1 MGLRL
6 NKILGW
12 GLDDL
17 EPNDERIDWDKLRN
31 RYEVDFIEYYA
42 YLLELYD
49 FEGQKDLRDQDITLN
64 MEIREI
70 SEAFNREKKFKNL
83 KEKEL
88 IRWGDFRQ
96 PHLPDI
102 YKTVSYNDEGG
113 LKNVIVFT
121 PLREIRSWQRY
132 ADPIDYAVH
141 DLTIENTN
149 YYTEPYVDRLSTAP
163 WPYDATWVDKRT
175 QEPVQQER
183 IRIWRW
189 ITEESEDEEA
199 REGVS
204 QKALEMSYD
213 EALQYVRPKVPE
225 EIIRM
230 TNFLQIFKDPK
241 TILSTEPMIYTC
253 FS

>member
-6 NKILGW
+6 NKVLGW

-17 EPNDERIDWDKLRN
+17 EVNDDRINWNRLRN
-31 RYEVDFIEYYA
+31 RYEVDLIEYYA
-42 YLLELYD
+42 YILELYD
-49 FEGQKDLRDQDITLN
+49 FEKQKDFTEQDITLG

-70 SEAFNREKKFKNL
+70 PEAFNREKKFKDL

-88 IRWGDFRQ
+88 IRWGDFRRPQ
-96 PHLPDI
+96 LPDLHKTTI
-102 YKTVSYNDEGG
+102 YDDEGG
-113 LKNVIVFT
+113 LESVIVFT
-121 PLREIRSWQRY
+121 PLREVDNWRRY

-141 DLTIENTN
+141 ELEVEGGQDYI
-149 YYTEPYVDRLSTAP
+149 EPYADRLSTAP
-163 WPYDATWVDKRT
+163 WPYDATWVDTRT
-175 QEPVQQER
+175 QEPIKHENL
-183 IRIWRW
+183 RIWRW

-204 QKALEMSYD
+204 QRALEMSYN
-213 EALQYVRPKVPE
+213 EALRYIRPKVPE
-225 EIIRM
+225 EIVRI

-241 TILSTEPMIYTC
+241 TVLSTEPMVYTY